1 MQSDHDHHPHPIA
14 ALLKADSFEHP
25 VDDIKLVETH
35 ISWVILTGQFAYK
48 IKKPV
53 DLGFVDFS
61 SLEKR
66 RFYCEEEVRL
76 NRRLAPDIY
85 LEVVP
90 ITRSPGNSPLMNRKG
105 NAIEYAVKMMQFPW
119 EAQLDR
125 ILDRNELK
133 PFHLDAFAQII
144 AIFHKTAQR
153 AATERRTATW
163 STCLSPFMKTF
174 PRSAITSAIKLCSKP
189 WLHLRRGATRTSIA

>member
-66 RFYCEEEVRL
+66 VFTVKRKSGSIGASRL
-76 NRRLAPDIY
+76 
-85 LEVVP
+85 
-90 ITRSPGNSPLMNRKG
+90 TSTWKSSRSPARR
-105 NAIEYAVKMMQFPW
+105 AI
-119 EAQLDR
+119 R
-125 ILDRNELK
+125 
-133 PFHLDAFAQII
+133 H
-144 AIFHKTAQR
+144 
-153 AATERRTATW
+153 
-163 STCLSPFMKTF
+163 S
-174 PRSAITSAIKLCSKP
+174 
-189 WLHLRRGATRTSIA
+189 